1 MTLSLEKVRSNLVEV
16 HRRIKAAQARGGRL
30 HQVGVVAA
38 TKYVLPESMGV
49 VRDAGIRMVGE
60 NRAKEL
66 QEKWGRFRNDFEFHF
81 IGHVQHRKVGE
92 VVPCVSLI
100 HSVDSLRL
108 VKALNE
114 RSGEGGIDVLLQVNV
129 SGEESKYG
137 IVPAEAAAFLEE
149 ALVYERVRFRGLMTM
164 APLADVAEETRP
176 VFRGLR
182 ELRDN
187 LAPRFAGRY
196 QLSHLSMGMTNDFE
210 VAVEE
215 GATLVRLG
223 SVLFSSGEGG

>member
-1 MTLSLEKVRSNLVEV
+1 VRSNLVEV

-81 IGHVQHRKVGE
+81 IGHVLHRKVGE